1 MTGRGVNISSTLI
14 AVCFCHRKYVKE
26 QKEHKDE
33 ISRASGSLLDKVRE
47 ETIALR
53 QALALVS
60 NSIQRDG
67 CSVENLKIDVS
78 KVSFLAFRQKRKLT
92 VLTDPYLSTHG
103 LQGFLLVI
111 YRRSLSQLPSPLPQC
126 LEKTM
131 STWF

>member
-14 AVCFCHRKYVKE
+14 AVCFYHRKYVKE

-78 KVSFLAFRQKRKLT
+78 KVSFFAFRQKRKLT
-92 VLTDPYLSTHG
+92 VLTDPYLSTQR
-103 LQGFLLVI
+103 LRGFLLVI

>member
-1 MTGRGVNISSTLI
+1 MTGRGVNVSSTLI

-78 KVSFLAFRQKRKLT
+78 KVSFFAFRQKRKLT
-92 VLTDPYLSTHG
+92 VLRKP
-103 LQGFLLVI
+103 
-111 YRRSLSQLPSPLPQC
+111 
-126 LEKTM
+126 
-131 STWF
+131 